1 MFGATLSLT
10 FGEAVAFYVPLNG
23 SVLFAVMTVGLACVI
38 RSQVAAVAVP
48 VAWLLLLDSMVGFAA
63 EQFEFSRPVAAI
75 APVQRQYQ
83 LVTGMDPL
91 DLGLGTLAC
100 YAVLTGWLLVLAG
113 LGFWRNQRADVQ

>member
-75 APVQRQYQ
+75 APYNVSTSWSPAWTRSTS
-83 LVTGMDPL
+83 VSERSPAMP
-91 DLGLGTLAC
+91 
-100 YAVLTGWLLVLAG
+100 
-113 LGFWRNQRADVQ
+113 